1 MAMKSFTFALVT
13 TAGLAAAAVGSASPA
28 VAAPSGVGTAQDTV
42 NSLQAAGYTVVLKK
56 VGNAPLDKCTV
67 SAVGPDHTAANT
79 GAGSPAVCLRVS
91 C

>member
-1 MAMKSFTFALVT
+1 MKRIIFAVVT

-28 VAAPSGVGTAQDTV
+28 VAAPSGVGTAQDVV
-42 NSLQAAGYTVVLKK
+42 NSLQAAGYTVVLKQ
-56 VGNAPLDKCTV
+56 VGNASLDKCTV
-67 SAVGPDHTAANT
+67 SAVGSDHTASNR

>member
-13 TAGLAAAAVGSASPA
+13 TAGLATATLGSASPA

-42 NSLQAAGYTVVLKK
+42 NSLQAGGYTVILKK
-56 VGNAPLDKCTV
+56 VGDAPLDKCTV
-67 SAVGPDHTAANT
+67 SVLQPDHTSSPT
-79 GAGSPAVCLRVS
+79 DTGSPAVCLRVE

>member
-1 MAMKSFTFALVT
+1 MRSFTFALVT

-28 VAAPSGVGTAQDTV
+28 VTAPSGVGTAQDIV
-42 NSLQAAGYTVVLKK
+42 NSLQTGGYTVVLKQ

-67 SAVGPDHTAANT
+67 RSVGPDHTAPDT
-79 GAGSPAVCLRVS
+79 GTGPPAVCLRVS